1 MIGHEGMTDMLHTS
15 LRVLDL
21 VLECIAPR
29 TTLSP
34 QHAELAAP
42 FALRVR
48 LCARYPVFLVELPAQ
63 VDEVQLL
70 VGDREPPGDVGELV
84 PIRVQLVEVSYKLVN
99 ARRACSELVC
109 EQVEDIEIPTA
120 GRWVSF

>member
-1 MIGHEGMTDMLHTS
+1 MIGHEGITDMLHTG

-21 VLECIAPR
+21 VLERIAPR

-48 LCARYPVFLVELPAQ
+48 LCARHPVFLVELPAQ
-63 VDEVQLL
+63 IDEMQLL

-84 PIRVQLVEVSYKLVN
+84 PIRVQLVEMCDKLVN
-99 ARRACSELVC
+99 ARWAC
-109 EQVEDIEIPTA
+109 A
-120 GRWVSF
+120 